1 MVSMKWIYSVFY
13 SYLAVLI
20 MGARKVCGEE
30 TRSTK
35 KPPKK
40 TVLCNTDVR
49 RWSLVIKIK
58 YVEYAAGTV

>member
-20 MGARKVCGEE
+20 MGARKCCGEE

-35 KPPKK
+35 KKP
-40 TVLCNTDVR
+40 VLCNTGVR